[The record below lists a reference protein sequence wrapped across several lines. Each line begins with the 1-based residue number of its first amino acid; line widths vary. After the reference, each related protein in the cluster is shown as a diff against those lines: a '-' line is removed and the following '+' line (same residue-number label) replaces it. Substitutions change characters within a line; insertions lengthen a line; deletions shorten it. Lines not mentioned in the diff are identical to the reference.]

1 MMFIITNYQRNAD
14 QSYNEIPS
22 HILRMTT
29 VPKLK
34 TKITSVGENV
44 EQLKP
49 RSTIGWNVKW
59 LEAITHIKEVLI

>member
-1 MMFIITNYQRNAD
+1 MFNITNYLRNAD
-14 QSYNEIPS
+14 QSYNDIPS

-44 EQLKP
+44 EQLESW
-49 RSTIGWNVKW
+49 STIGWNVKW
-59 LEAITHIKEVLI
+59 SKTITHIKEELI

>member
-14 QSYNEIPS
+14 QSYNEIPP

-34 TKITSVGENV
+34 QK
-44 EQLKP
+44 
-49 RSTIGWNVKW
+49 
-59 LEAITHIKEVLI
+59 